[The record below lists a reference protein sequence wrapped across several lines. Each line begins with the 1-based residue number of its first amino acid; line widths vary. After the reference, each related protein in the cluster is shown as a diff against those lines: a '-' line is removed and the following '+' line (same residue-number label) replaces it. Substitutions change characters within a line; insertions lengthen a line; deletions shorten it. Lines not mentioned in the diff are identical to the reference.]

1 MSHVKV
7 VTLPKIGSVSV
18 VCKTKRDLSPVT
30 PLDKRD
36 DEALGWLYWDR
47 IWPSS
52 VALSEWLIQ
61 QFFPDELAGQRVL
74 EIGCGTGLVGVV
86 AAKLGASTTF
96 SDLVPITLEAVKETC
111 SLNGISHV
119 DTWTLD
125 WTGKVDRPEQFD
137 MVVGSEIFY
146 DSKVLGDIAYVLSQ
160 TLAPEG
166 MGLFCDPNRLGL
178 DTIKAAFDKNFSL
191 SIKRIPLNWPP
202 RKGHG
207 INKMATRYQFTLKSS
222 SPAFN
227 KDEQS

>member
-7 VTLPKIGSVSV
+7 VTLPKMGSVSV
-18 VCKTKRDLSPVT
+18 VCKTKRDLSPAT

-146 DSKVLGDIAYVLSQ
+146 DSTVLGNIAYVLRQ
-160 TLAPEG
+160 TLAPG
-166 MGLFCDPNRLGL
+166 GTGFFCDPNRLGL
-178 DTIKAAFDKNFSL
+178 DTIKQVFQERFNVVTTK
-191 SIKRIPLNWPP
+191 IPLTWPP
-202 RKGHG
+202 RKGYG
-207 INKMATRYQFTLKSS
+207 GKMATLYQFRHRFS
-222 SPAFN
+222 N
-227 KDEQS
+227 QI